1 MRIEAR
7 WLPWTTAAGGASS
20 RPMPSSHKSGS
31 PLAAVVATI
40 AAMALAAPRV
50 AAQDTTATANLRP
63 TPDTQLVKLTLRDGS
78 VLVGRVIDVTPTTLL
93 FASQLGTSAIPRASV
108 RRVETSVTRKLHE
121 GEFWPEDP
129 SRTRLFF
136 APTGRMLRRGE
147 GYFSD
152 AYVFFPSF
160 QGGLTDRVNFGG
172 GMSLFPGVGL
182 DEQIYFVT
190 PKIGVIAGPKLN
202 VAVGALV
209 AGVPDFFEDSPVG
222 LAYGVAT
229 YGGEDASVTV
239 GSGFGFSRSSTSQAL
254 VMLGG
259 SARLSRTVAL
269 VSENYLYS
277 DNGTSG
283 LVSAGIRFMG
293 EQIAVDLAGFTAS
306 GTGVPIIPYV
316 AFIYRF

>member
-1 MRIEAR
+1 MG
-7 WLPWTTAAGGASS
+7 AA
-20 RPMPSSHKSGS
+20 
-31 PLAAVVATI
+31 I
-40 AAMALAAPRV
+40 AAATVAAPRI

-63 TPDTQLVKLTLRDGS
+63 TPDSQLVKLTLRDGS
-78 VLVGRVIDVTPTTLL
+78 VLIGRVIEVSPTVLV
-93 FASQLGTSAIPRASV
+93 FASALGTSTIPRTSV
-108 RRVETSVTRKLHE
+108 RKVETSASRALHE

-152 AYVFFPSF
+152 AYVFFPSV

-182 DEQIYFVT
+182 DEQVYFVT
-190 PKIGVIAGPKLN
+190 PKVGIIARPKLN

-209 AGVPDFFEDSPVG
+209 AGMPDFFEDSPVG

-229 YGGEDASVTV
+229 YGGEDASVTF

-254 VMLGG
+254 FMLGG
-259 SARLSRTVAL
+259 SARLSRSIAL

-277 DNGTSG
+277 DNGSSG

-293 EQIAVDLAGFTAS
+293 EQIAVDLAGFAAS
-306 GTGVPIIPYV
+306 GADVPIIPYV

>member
-1 MRIEAR
+1 MS
-7 WLPWTTAAGGASS
+7 LSHQS
-20 RPMPSSHKSGS
+20 RS
-31 PLAAVVATI
+31 LLVAVAAAVAATSVA
-40 AAMALAAPRV
+40 ASRL
-50 AAQDTTATANLRP
+50 AAQDTTATSNMRL
-63 TPDTQLVKLTLRDGS
+63 TPDSLVVRLTLRDGS
-78 VLVGRVIDVTPTTLL
+78 VLVGRVIEVSDSTLS
-93 FASQLGTSAIPRASV
+93 FVSELGTTTIPRAAI
-108 RRVETSVTRKLHE
+108 RKVETSVARKLHE

-152 AYVFFPSF
+152 AYIFFPSF

-182 DEQIYFVT
+182 NEQIYFVT
-190 PKIGVIAGPKLN
+190 PKVGLVAGPKLN

-229 YGGEDASVTV
+229 YGSEDASVTF
-239 GSGFGFSRSSTSQAL
+239 GSGFGFSRASTSQAL
-254 VMLGG
+254 FMLGG
-259 SARLSRTVAL
+259 SARLSRSIAL

-277 DNGTSG
+277 DNGSSG

-293 EQIAVDLAGFTAS
+293 EQIAVDLAGFAAS
-306 GTGVPIIPYV
+306 GTDVPIIPYV